1 MTKHGLT
8 PQGYIFLV
16 NWLTSTILLTGVT
29 PKSPPLQKACSQKGL
44 FKKAS
49 CQKGYPAKR
58 PMKKGLYNLGSP
70 QKGPLIKKGLVYLF

>member
-1 MTKHGLT
+1 MSNFWGSSRVQEMLWTL
-8 PQGYIFLV
+8 LM
-16 NWLTSTILLTGVT
+16 ILEVT

-58 PMKKGLYNLGSP
+58 PMKKGLYNLGSA
-70 QKGPLIKKGLVYLF
+70 QKGPLIKKGLVYLL